1 MLDMRYSYF
10 LLVLIFLS
18 CSKKDFSIVEIV
30 GHAGNGLTIKSSI
43 YHDNSEEAIDLA
55 LGQAGVS
62 GVEIDLQL
70 SADNDLWLFHDAEL
84 KTETGSSGCVHELSN
99 EQLKAIRYKTV
110 NKEKLVR
117 LKDLNFNNY
126 SGKIFYLDIRHYSGC
141 TQEIISQ
148 TTVLNALNDALSE
161 VVGVQFIVFTS
172 NISWVDDYKQAG
184 WTTVLNV
191 YDRTELNESFQSN
204 IDFDG
209 IIIRNSKASKEDVD
223 FIKSKNKKVIL
234 FDIRA
239 PKSIRQALKKQADII
254 IVDDLKVALIE
265 KS

>member
-1 MLDMRYSYF
+1 MSDMRYSYF
-10 LLVLIFLS
+10 VLILIFLS
-18 CSKKDFSIVEIV
+18 CSKNDFSTVEIV

-70 SADNDLWLFHDAEL
+70 SADKDLWLFHDAEL
-84 KTETGSSGCVHELSN
+84 KTETGSTGCVHELSN
-99 EQLKAIRYKTV
+99 EQLRAIRYKSV

-117 LKDLNFNNY
+117 LKDLNFSNY
-126 SGKIFYLDIRHYSGC
+126 TGKTFYLDVRHYSDC
-141 TQEIISQ
+141 TQEMLDQ
-148 TTVLNALNDALSE
+148 TILLDALRDALL
-161 VVGVQFIVFTS
+161 GITDVQFVVLTS
-172 NISWVDDYKQAG
+172 NIAWVEGFKQEG
-184 WTTVLNV
+184 WTTILNV
-191 YDRTELNESFQSN
+191 FDVSELHQAFQSN

-209 IIIRNSKASKEDVD
+209 IIIRNSKVSKDDVD

-239 PKSIRQALKKQADII
+239 PKPIRQALKKRPDVIV
-254 IVDDLKVALIE
+254 VDDLKTALIE